1 MIHVHI
7 ITVMRQ
13 KFDKSFDKNLFSN
26 EKKKHKKYLS
36 QTWSYGGWQWTI
48 LKPNT
53 SLKSKYKWMTDIHT
67 KTKLLQEHFP
77 GDPEWKTISLQ
88 YTYFPHF

>member
-36 QTWSYGGWQWTI
+36 QTWSYGG
-48 LKPNT
+48 
-53 SLKSKYKWMTDIHT
+53 
-67 KTKLLQEHFP
+67 
-77 GDPEWKTISLQ
+77 
-88 YTYFPHF
+88 